1 MSYMLLRGS
10 FVIRYDDLPR
20 QGPQPDG
27 DTVKFRPDNRALVEA
42 LPRPSGQGPDINSR
56 GISVRLEAIDALE
69 THFGET
75 HQELAGAR
83 SARDELLSRLGFSG
97 VVFFPDAPNS
107 VQSADQDE
115 VRGHVLSNGIDSN
128 GRMIGFVYS
137 GDHPDPD
144 GTAVFL
150 DEALVDQSLNAQLL
164 ADGLV
169 YPAFYTTMPAALR
182 RHLAASSTA
191 ARTAG
196 RGLWPRATADP
207 DRVATVPDLTAA
219 EELVIWPKLFRRMVP
234 YFAAGF
240 TDFDDFDTWLRADPV
255 NRDDAIL
262 LLGDT
267 QEPANL
273 HDVIAA
279 ADHTIRLTRRP
290 EQFVILPDPPAGPVP
305 PSPAPVTGAVV
316 VVAALPDPVGA
327 DQGAETVTL
336 LNTTAGAID
345 LTGWT
350 LVDAAGGR
358 QALDGSIGA
367 GETKVVRLGTA
378 LPLGNSGDTLT
389 LVDAKGVTVDRV
401 DYRAAQVK
409 PGRTIAFGR

>member
-69 THFGET
+69 THFEET
-75 HQELAGAR
+75 HQETAGGR
-83 SARDELLSRLGFSG
+83 LARDELLRRLGFTN
-97 VVFFPDAPNS
+97 VVFFPDAPNT

-115 VRGHVLSNGIDSN
+115 VRGHVLANGIDAN
-128 GRMIGFVYS
+128 GRMIGFVFS

-150 DEALVDQSLNAQLL
+150 DEALLDQSLNAALL
-164 ADGLV
+164 AEGLV
-169 YPAFYTTMPAALR
+169 YPAFYTTLPTSLR
-182 RHLAASSTA
+182 NHLAASSTA

-196 RGLWPRATADP
+196 LGLWPRATADP
-207 DRVATVPDLTAA
+207 DRAATVPDLTAA

-234 YFAAGF
+234 YLAAGF
-240 TDFDDFDTWLRADPV
+240 PDFDGFDAWLRADPV
-255 NRDDAIL
+255 NRDDAVL
-262 LLGDT
+262 LLDEPL
-267 QEPANL
+267 EPANL

-279 ADHTIRLTRRP
+279 SGHTIRLTRRP
-290 EQFVILPDPPAGPVP
+290 EQFVILPDPAAGPGPAVP
-305 PSPAPVTGAVV
+305 PPATGAVV
-316 VVAALPDPVGA
+316 VVAALPDPVGP

-336 LNTTAGAID
+336 LNTAATAID

-367 GETKVVRLGTA
+367 GETKLIRLGTT
-378 LPLGNSGDTLT
+378 LPLGNGGDALT

-401 DYRAAQVK
+401 EYRAGQVR